1 MHLCVS
7 VSFNGIS
14 ARQSWRDRGDLSWA
28 EDQNCIH
35 HSAGTCLVPQ
45 HRAWAGGP
53 TEKRKEGRAVL
64 SLTGR
69 VWRRVQESLKRKKRG
84 LQIFLDQKIAANSKS
99 FF

>member
-1 MHLCVS
+1 M
-7 VSFNGIS
+7 
-14 ARQSWRDRGDLSWA
+14 
-28 EDQNCIH
+28 
-35 HSAGTCLVPQ
+35 
-45 HRAWAGGP
+45 
-53 TEKRKEGRAVL
+53 EKRKEGRAVL